1 MWAEPVLAGA
11 LLIVAGSARA
21 IDVAPLWD
29 HARPA
34 VSEERFRAAMKS
46 ATGDDAL
53 ILQTQ
58 IARTYVFRKDF
69 ARARELLGDVE
80 GKLGAAGPEA
90 QARYWLE
97 LGRTHASHQ
106 HPPETQ
112 TAEAKRLARDA
123 FSRALRIARQAR
135 LDAMAIDALHMFPFV
150 DTATADQLR
159 WTQQAL
165 ALVEASDQ
173 ASAKRWEPSIR
184 SNIGEALRDLG
195 RHGEALEQFK
205 RALAL
210 YEQGTDPRSIRDAHW
225 QVARTLRA
233 LNRIDDALAIQLRVE
248 RESDQAGAPKAY
260 VFEELELL
268 YQAKG
273 DGERARHYAD
283 RTRLL
288 SK

>member
-1 MWAEPVLAGA
+1 MWPERFLAGA

-34 VSEERFRAAMKS
+34 LSEERFRAAMKS

-58 IARTYVFRKDF
+58 VARTYVFRKDF
-69 ARARELLGDVE
+69 ARARELLGEVE
-80 GKLGAAGPEA
+80 GKIDAAGPEA
-90 QARYWLE
+90 QTRYWLE
-97 LGRTHASHQ
+97 LGRTYASHQ

-123 FSRALRIARQAR
+123 FSRALQIARQAR

-150 DTATADQLR
+150 DTAPEDQLR

-184 SNIGEALRDLG
+184 SNLGEALRDLG

-210 YEQGTDPRSIRDAHW
+210 YEQGTDPRSTRDAHW

-248 RESDQAGAPKAY
+248 RESDAAGAPKAY

-268 YQAKG
+268 YKAKG
-273 DGERARHYAD
+273 DEERARHYAG
-283 RTRLL
+283 RTRSI

>member
-1 MWAEPVLAGA
+1 M
-11 LLIVAGSARA
+11 
-21 IDVAPLWD
+21 
-29 HARPA
+29 
-34 VSEERFRAAMKS
+34 
-46 ATGDDAL
+46 
-53 ILQTQ
+53 
-58 IARTYVFRKDF
+58 
-69 ARARELLGDVE
+69 LGEVE
-80 GKLGAAGPEA
+80 GKIDAAGPEA
-90 QARYWLE
+90 QTRYWLE
-97 LGRTHASHQ
+97 LGRTYASHQ

-150 DTATADQLR
+150 DTAPEDQLR

-184 SNIGEALRDLG
+184 SNLGEALRDLG

-210 YEQGTDPRSIRDAHW
+210 YEQGTDPRSTRDAHW

-248 RESDQAGAPKAY
+248 RESDAAGAPKAY

-268 YQAKG
+268 YKAKG
-273 DGERARHYAD
+273 DEERARHYAG
-283 RTRLL
+283 RTRSI